1 MIEYLTGK
9 LIKASPD
16 HLVIEVNGVGYRVF
30 IPLSSYEKLP
40 EPGRSFTILTYF
52 HVREDHQFL
61 YGFMTEEERKLF
73 QMLLGISKIGPSLA
87 LAVLGG
93 IPAASFKRAVAA
105 GDIDFLSTIRGIG
118 RKTAERMILELKDKI
133 DLLPRLREEAARSRL
148 EEGEEKID
156 DVLGAL
162 LSLGYRQLAADKAL
176 RRALEKSGPDWSVE
190 RLLKEAL
197 AHL

>member
-9 LIKASPD
+9 LVKASPD
-16 HLVIEVNGVGYRVF
+16 HLIIEVNGVGYRVF

-40 EPGRSFTILTYF
+40 EAGSRLTILTHFY
-52 HVREDHQFL
+52 VREDHQSL
-61 YGFMTEEERKLF
+61 YGFMTEEERRLF

-93 IPAASFKRAVAA
+93 ISPDSFKRAIAA

-118 RKTAERMILELKDKI
+118 RKTAERMILELKDKL
-133 DLLPRLREEAARSRL
+133 DLLPRLREEAARAHL
-148 EEGEEKID
+148 EEGEKKMD
-156 DVLGAL
+156 DVMGAL
-162 LSLGYRQLAADKAL
+162 VSLGYRQMAADKAL
-176 RRALEKSGPDWSVE
+176 RRVLEKSDPDWSVE
-190 RLLKEAL
+190 RLLKESL

>member
-9 LIKASPD
+9 LVKASPD
-16 HLVIEVNGVGYRVF
+16 HVIIEVNGVGYRVF

-40 EPGRSFTILTYF
+40 GAGASFTILTHF

-93 IPAASFKRAVAA
+93 IPTDSFRRAVAA

-118 RKTAERMILELKDKI
+118 RKTAERMILELKDKL
-133 DLLPRLREEAARSRL
+133 DLLPRLREEAARAHL
-148 EEGEEKID
+148 EEGEEKMD
-156 DVLGAL
+156 DVMGAL
-162 LSLGYRQLAADKAL
+162 VSLGYRQIAADKAL
-176 RRALEKSGPDWSVE
+176 RRALEKAAPDCSVE

-197 AHL
+197 TYI

>member
-1 MIEYLTGK
+1 MVGCLAGK
-9 LIKASPD
+9 LVKASPD
-16 HLVIEVNGVGYRVF
+16 HVIVEVNGVGYRVF
-30 IPLSSYEKLP
+30 IPLSSYEQLP
-40 EPGRSFTILTYF
+40 EVGRPLTILTYF

-93 IPAASFKRAVAA
+93 IPPDSFKRAVAA

-118 RKTAERMILELKDKI
+118 RKTAERIILELKDKI
-133 DLLPRLREEAARSRL
+133 DLLPRLREEAGRVHL
-148 EEGEEKID
+148 EDGGGKID
-156 DVLGAL
+156 DVMGAL

-176 RRALEKSGPDWSVE
+176 RRALEKSDPDWSVE
-190 RLLKEAL
+190 RLLKESL
-197 AHL
+197 THL